1 MTIRFLV
8 DCANEEALQK
18 DPMPLNDLSVT
29 TVQTGTTTKS
39 SIKEMKEK
47 TIKIDFFASPDDI
60 SVCKIHAVIP
70 QQWQANNLVEI
81 KSNNNK
87 TLKTI
92 DIRTWKPET
101 HQKNFMPTKCQCTK
115 NLTKFLVYCSLF
127 YQNE

>member
-1 MTIRFLV
+1 
-8 DCANEEALQK
+8 
-18 DPMPLNDLSVT
+18 
-29 TVQTGTTTKS
+29 
-39 SIKEMKEK
+39 MKEK

-101 HQKNFMPTKCQCTK
+101 HQKNCHVHKKSVHEKPDK
-115 NLTKFLVYCSLF
+115 VSGVLF
-127 YQNE
+127 IILPK